1 MNSFTRT
8 PSLAEP
14 LHPLTEQA
22 ASLAQRGL
30 LVIQA
35 APGFGKSL
43 LLDAIAVSQQAMR
56 ASRHGG
62 WQARPGWLHLIDD
75 VERADLP
82 DLLGQIS
89 DCLSRG
95 GACMVAT
102 RDAAVAAEL
111 RLRFVGRCE
120 AFGPADLRLDEAG
133 VGQLLDMK
141 PGSSELAEAMTV
153 TGGWP
158 LAVRLLQNDRQ
169 RLSSRAA
176 AAERLLACLVEYFNR
191 FEGILFDAA
200 EIARLAEV
208 LELGELTP
216 ALLGALFPAGGIV
229 ETLRGLSRRGAFVV
243 EEIGQ
248 PSRFV
253 IEPVFAR
260 YVAWRSGAQTSTE
273 GLEARS
279 LALAQMGRVRPAL
292 QLAVQS
298 RHPQIIAD
306 VICVLGGLR
315 VPLTLGCDARYYF
328 QQIDIEACRQRP
340 DILIGRVFTALQQG
354 QIAYARDLYSI
365 LSQADLG
372 SATARMH
379 RELLDFAIRLYE
391 NQTIWPETLDA
402 FEARHLDG
410 LCDDMVA
417 RAILQQVRASCLYHL
432 GDHAGAHAA
441 ACYVME
447 MSSGVDAPLLRHYAK
462 FYVALSEMRTGHF
475 SRANALLEEAAR
487 RSEQE
492 LGVGNPQAAQAW
504 LLSARVHLERL
515 DYDRA
520 EEILQ
525 EHAGA
530 GEIHANWR
538 DASELVV
545 FTVSALLARS
555 AGLNDVLAALDARH
569 HAYMASAMASC
580 ARMVSLL
587 KTQLLFEAGRDGE
600 ASEELDRLPADPAC
614 DGGAR
619 PTAQDRQA
627 ALLRMRLAGDIS
639 PRDPAFTALWEAI
652 ETSGDIFLRLRARLA
667 RYESLARVGHE
678 DASSA
683 LLAVIR
689 LASRHGA
696 YATLACEWPRIA
708 SWAEADVRGLQLSS
722 EEQNCLD
729 RIRKPPPRPP
739 EILSPRERQVLL
751 FLADGLSSKEMARNL
766 NISIGTVK
774 GYRRKLYEKLN
785 VFCRSSA
792 VLAARTLYAVPSQIA
807 GSHVFSVSSP
817 PGPRQLP
824 AV

>member
-1 MNSFTRT
+1 M
-8 PSLAEP
+8 
-14 LHPLTEQA
+14 
-22 ASLAQRGL
+22 
-30 LVIQA
+30 
-35 APGFGKSL
+35 
-43 LLDAIAVSQQAMR
+43 
-56 ASRHGG
+56 
-62 WQARPGWLHLIDD
+62 
-75 VERADLP
+75 
-82 DLLGQIS
+82 
-89 DCLSRG
+89 
-95 GACMVAT
+95 
-102 RDAAVAAEL
+102 
-111 RLRFVGRCE
+111 
-120 AFGPADLRLDEAG
+120 
-133 VGQLLDMK
+133 
-141 PGSSELAEAMTV
+141 

-169 RLSSRAA
+169 RLTSRSA

-191 FEGILFDAA
+191 LEGVLFDEA
-200 EIARLAEV
+200 EITRLSEV
-208 LELGELTP
+208 LDLGELTP
-216 ALLGALFPAGGIV
+216 ALLGALFPGGGVV

-248 PSRFV
+248 PSRFM
-253 IEPVFAR
+253 IEPAFAR
-260 YVAWRSGAQTSTE
+260 YVAWRSGAQTSLD

-279 LALAQMGRVRPAL
+279 LALAQLGRVRPAL
-292 QLAVQS
+292 RLAVQAQ
-298 RHPQIIAD
+298 RPEIIAD

-315 VPLTLGCDARYYF
+315 VPLTLGYEARFYF

-354 QIAYARDLYSI
+354 QVVYARDLYSM
-365 LSQADLG
+365 LAQAPLA
-372 SATARMH
+372 SPTARMH

-391 NQTIWPETLDA
+391 NQTVWPEAIDA
-402 FEARHLDG
+402 FESRHLDG

-492 LGVGNPQAAQAW
+492 LGAGNPQAAQAW
-504 LLSARVHLERL
+504 LLSARGHLERL

-520 EEILQ
+520 EEILR

-538 DASELVV
+538 DASELIV
-545 FTVSALLARS
+545 FTASTLQVRS
-555 AGLNDVLAALDARH
+555 IGLTGVLAGLDARH
-569 HAYMASAMASC
+569 HAYMAAGMASC
-580 ARMVSLL
+580 ARMISLL
-587 KTQLLFEAGRDGE
+587 KAQLLFEAGRETD
-600 ASEELDRLPADPAC
+600 AADELDRLPVDPAC
-614 DGGAR
+614 QEGAR
-619 PTAQDRQA
+619 ATSQDRQA
-627 ALLRMRLAGDIS
+627 ALLRVRLAGGPPPD
-639 PRDPAFTALWEAI
+639 DPAFTTLCAAI
-652 ETSGDIFLRLRARLA
+652 ETSGDIFLRLRARLT
-667 RYESLARVGHE
+667 RYEGLVKRGHE
-678 DASSA
+678 DAPTA

-689 LASRHGA
+689 LTSRHGA

-708 SWAEADVRGLQLSS
+708 AWAEADARRLKLSS
-722 EEQNCLD
+722 EEQDCLD
-729 RIRKPPPRPP
+729 RVRKPPPRPP

-766 NISIGTVK
+766 NISVGTVK

-807 GSHVFSVSSP
+807 GSHVFSVTSS